1 MYLQKNLKYL
11 LSKNKLSYRDV
22 SRESGVSTRAIS
34 FIVNNDCLNVTLYTI
49 IKLSS
54 YFNISIDKLINEDLS
69 KENVPPDGTLREE

>member
-22 SRESGVSTRAIS
+22 SKSGVSTRAIS